1 MTIRPTTVRKEINSQ
16 KKTQGDSIV
25 ENRQVFYYRCP
36 RCHHIMEREQLF
48 GIGCPVCGWTSP
60 LNKELEGDSR
70 RKAIIDIFDEGDR
83 LRILAELPGVEEENI
98 KIKLEGRAL
107 VISADNTYYREIA
120 LPCPARGNAKT
131 TFNNGILEVIVRK

>member
-1 MTIRPTTVRKEINSQ
+1 MEDK
-16 KKTQGDSIV
+16 
-25 ENRQVFYYRCP
+25 QVFYYRCP

-48 GIGCPVCGWTSP
+48 GIGCPVCGWISP

-70 RKAIIDIFDEGDR
+70 RKAIKEKDSLVDIFDEGNR
-83 LRILAELPGVEEENI
+83 LRILAELPGVEGENI

-107 VISADNTYYREIA
+107 IISADNTYYREIP
-120 LPCPARGNAKT
+120 LPCPARSNAKT